1 MNALEVVEI
10 SKSIKISIYPD
21 ADCPDPI
28 NDYMEGVERWEIG
41 RSYRTIA
48 ENHTNDEDTFYLALA
63 QQVYPY
69 FPDHLEGSEHAE
81 KIAKKYFA
89 ISSDVGGQYAT
100 VYLVA
105 LKSDLISIYGCPDPQ
120 QCIEGDAAVYRAWA
134 NGECVGYVT
143 TVDGENTNSCWG
155 FYSSKDAIESAKENL
170 PTIDD
175 QYHFDRAEN

>member
-1 MNALEVVEI
+1 MNALEIIEI
-10 SKSIKISIYPD
+10 AESIKISIYPD

-28 NDYMEGVERWEIG
+28 KDYMEGVERWEIG
-41 RSYRTIA
+41 SRRTIA
-48 ENHTNDEDTFYLALA
+48 ENYTSDEDTFYLALA
-63 QQVYPY
+63 QQVYTD
-69 FPDHLEGSEHAE
+69 FPDYLEGSDHAE

-89 ISSDVGGQYAT
+89 ISSDVGGQSAT

-120 QCIEGDAAVYRAWA
+120 KCIESDAEVYSVWADGD
-134 NGECVGYVT
+134 CVGYVT
-143 TVDGENTNSCWG
+143 TVDGEQTDSCWG
-155 FYSSKDAIESAKENL
+155 FYSSRDAIESAKANL